1 MKISKINVRLNGE
14 KLDGAE
20 IEQTADNAFVINT
33 GADLTIEDKLEVFY
47 TVVFT
52 DPSLHDQDI
61 VNVATAKGENTEEE
75 RQDNCVHI
83 VDETPGLQIKKSS
96 DKTSYKVGETGHC
109 CNCNRCTAGSND
121 PQCSPGSCNQ
131 VCTG

>member
-14 KLDGAE
+14 NLDTAE
-20 IEQTADNAFVINT
+20 IEQTADNAFTINT
-33 GADLTIEDKLEVFY
+33 GVDMTIEDKLEVFY

-83 VDETPGLQIKKSS
+83 VDETPGLEIKKTS
-96 DKTSYKVGETGHC
+96 DKTSYKVGENRSLYRSCFQYRKGH
-109 CNCNRCTAGSND
+109 NCT
-121 PQCSPGSCNQ
+121 
-131 VCTG
+131 